1 MKPRL
6 FWKIMVGFWL
16 TLALVTAGIVLV
28 FAFQTNFGRDIQA
41 VFDQQRAERLR
52 SASVAM
58 QYGGRPA
65 LNQVVAVWPADERE
79 RLQLEMRPDGTFK
92 LDLPPAPRRRNFLPY
107 WPLGVQLAA
116 SFVFA
121 AGLAAYLARPIRRL
135 RGGFRRLAEGDLK
148 VRLTPGMGRRRDEIA
163 DLAHDFDA
171 MAERL
176 QHLVAS
182 RDRLLHDVSHEL
194 RSPLARLSLAVGLAR
209 QAGGFDEQA
218 LSRIETEGARLN
230 AIVGDLLSLS
240 RAESEAGA
248 EEIYFDVASL
258 LRVICDD
265 ARFEAQPRDVKV
277 ALELSQELSDP
288 DQAPVL
294 KGAPELLRRGFENV
308 IRNAL
313 RFSPAGKTVHVAART
328 EHDRIVI
335 EVADEG
341 PGVSAALLGT
351 MFDPFVKGAGEVR
364 GVGLGLSIARRAI
377 AAHDGEVQALN
388 RASGGLLM
396 RISLPRT

>member
-1 MKPRL
+1 VRPRL
-6 FWKIMVGFWL
+6 FWKIMVAFWV
-16 TLALVTAGIVLV
+16 TLALVTAGIVLA
-28 FAFQTNFGRDIQA
+28 FAFQTNFGRNIQA
-41 VFDQQRAERLR
+41 VYDRQRAERLQ
-52 SASVAM
+52 AATVAM

-65 LNQVVAVWPADERE
+65 LDQVAAVWPAEQRE
-79 RLQLEMRPDGTFK
+79 GLRLQTRPDGTFK
-92 LDLPPAPRRRNFLPY
+92 VDLPPAEQRRNLLPY
-107 WPLGVQLAA
+107 WPLYVQLAA
-116 SFVFA
+116 SFVFSA
-121 AGLAAYLARPIRRL
+121 ALAAYLARPIRRL
-135 RGGFRRLAEGDLK
+135 RGGFRQLAEGDLT

-176 QHLVAS
+176 QQLVAS

-194 RSPLARLSLAVGLAR
+194 RSPLARLSLAVGLVR

-218 LSRIETEGARLN
+218 LSRIEAEGARLN

-248 EEIYFDVASL
+248 EEIYFDLAGL

-265 ARFEAQPRDVKV
+265 AQFEAQPREVKV
-277 ALELSQELSDP
+277 ALELSPELTDP
-288 DQAPVL
+288 DRAPVL
-294 KGAPELLRRGFENV
+294 RGAPELLRRGFENV

-313 RFSPAGKTVHVAART
+313 RFSPPGKTVHVTART
-328 EHDRIVI
+328 DEDRIVI
-335 EVADEG
+335 DVSDEG
-341 PGVSAALLGT
+341 PGVSPALLEN

-388 RASGGLLM
+388 RPAGGLVM
-396 RISLPRT
+396 RISLPRS

>member
-6 FWKIMVGFWL
+6 FWKIMVAFWA
-16 TLALVTAGIVLV
+16 TLALVTGGVVLA
-28 FAFQTNFGRDIQA
+28 FALQTDFGRDIQA
-41 VFDQQRAERLR
+41 VFDRQRAERLR
-52 SASVAM
+52 SATVAV

-65 LNQVVAVWPADERE
+65 FNQVIAVWPEEQRE
-79 RLQLEMRPDGTFK
+79 RVRLEAQADGTLK
-92 LDLPPAPRRRNFLPY
+92 VEMPPAEQRRNLLPY
-107 WPLGVQLAA
+107 WPLYAQLAA
-116 SFVFA
+116 SFVFSA
-121 AGLAAYLARPIRRL
+121 ALAAYLARPIRRL
-135 RGGFRRLAEGDLK
+135 RGGFRQLAEGDLK
-148 VRLTPGMGRRRDEIA
+148 VRLTPGMGGRRDEIA

-176 QHLVAS
+176 QQLVAS

-218 LSRIETEGARLN
+218 LARIETEGARLN

-265 ARFEAQPRDVKV
+265 AQFEAQPRGVKV
-277 ALELSQELSDP
+277 ELELSPELSDP
-288 DQAPVL
+288 DHAPVL
-294 KGAPELLRRGFENV
+294 RGAPELLRRGFENV

-313 RFSPAGKTVHVAART
+313 RFSPPGKTVRVTAGADQ
-328 EHDRIVI
+328 DRITI
-335 EVADEG
+335 EVSDDG
-341 PGVSAALLGT
+341 PGVSPALLEN

-388 RASGGLLM
+388 RPSGGLVM

>member
-6 FWKIMVGFWL
+6 FWKIMVAFWA
-16 TLALVTAGIVLV
+16 TLAIVTGGIVLA
-28 FAFQTNFGRDIQA
+28 FAFQTDFGRDIQA
-41 VFDQQRAERLR
+41 VFERQRVERLR

-65 LNQVVAVWPADERE
+65 LNQVIATWPEEQRE
-79 RLQLEMRPDGTFK
+79 LLQIETRPDGTVRA
-92 LDLPPAPRRRNFLPY
+92 DLPPAKGRNILPY
-107 WPLGVQLAA
+107 WPLYVQLAA
-116 SFVFA
+116 SFVFSA
-121 AGLAAYLARPIRRL
+121 ALAAYLARPIRRL
-135 RGGFRRLAEGDLK
+135 RGGFRQLAEGDLK

-176 QHLVAS
+176 QQLVAS

-209 QAGGFDEQA
+209 QAGGDEQA
-218 LSRIETEGARLN
+218 LSRIESEGGRLN

-265 ARFEAQPRDVKV
+265 AQFEARPREVKV
-277 ALELSQELSDP
+277 ELELSPELADP

-294 KGAPELLRRGFENV
+294 RGAPELLRRGFENV

-313 RFSPAGKTVHVAART
+313 RFSPPGRTVHVAASA
-328 EHDRIVI
+328 DPQRIVI
-335 EVADEG
+335 EVSDEG
-341 PGVSAALLGT
+341 PGVTPALLEN

-364 GVGLGLSIARRAI
+364 GVGLGLSIAQRAI
-377 AAHDGEVQALN
+377 AAHNGEVQALN
-388 RASGGLLM
+388 RPAGGLLM
-396 RISLPRT
+396 RICLPRT

>member
-1 MKPRL
+1 VKPRL
-6 FWKIMVGFWL
+6 FWKIMVAFWA
-16 TLALVTAGIVLV
+16 TLALVTSGVVLA
-28 FAFQTNFGRDIQA
+28 FAFQTDFGRDIQA
-41 VFDQQRAERLR
+41 VFERQRTERLR
-52 SASVAM
+52 SATVAM

-65 LNQVVAVWPADERE
+65 FNQVIAAWPEEQRE
-79 RLQLEMRPDGTFK
+79 RVRLDTQADGTVK
-92 LDLPPAPRRRNFLPY
+92 IEMPPAEQRRNLLPY
-107 WPLGVQLAA
+107 WPLYVQLAA
-116 SFVFA
+116 SFLFSA
-121 AGLAAYLARPIRRL
+121 ALAAYLASPIRRL
-135 RGGFRRLAEGDLK
+135 RGGFRQLAEGDLK
-148 VRLTPGMGRRRDEIA
+148 VRLTPGMGGRRDEIA

-176 QHLVAS
+176 QQLLAS
-182 RDRLLHDVSHEL
+182 RERLLHDVSHEL

-218 LSRIETEGARLN
+218 LARIETEGARLN

-265 ARFEAQPRDVKV
+265 AQFEAQPRGVKV
-277 ALELSQELSDP
+277 ELDLSPELADP

-294 KGAPELLRRGFENV
+294 RGAPELLRRGFENV

-313 RFSPAGKTVHVAART
+313 RFSPPGKTVRVTANAD
-328 EHDRIVI
+328 HDRIAI
-335 EVADEG
+335 EVSDDG
-341 PGVSAALLGT
+341 PGVSPALLAN

-377 AAHDGEVQALN
+377 AAHNGEVLAFN
-388 RASGGLLM
+388 RPSGGLVM

>member
-6 FWKIMVGFWL
+6 FWKILVALAL
-16 TLALVTAGIVLV
+16 TLALATGGVVLA
-28 FAFQTNFGRDIQA
+28 FAVQTNFGRDIQA
-41 VFDQQRAERLR
+41 IFHQQRAERLR
-52 SASVAM
+52 AAAVALR
-58 QYGGRPA
+58 YGGRPA
-65 LNQVVAVWPADERE
+65 LDQVVAAWPAEERA
-79 RLQLEMRPDGTFK
+79 RLRLEPQADGTLK
-92 LDLPPAPRRRNFLPY
+92 PDLPPPRKRGSLLPA
-107 WPLGVQLAA
+107 WPLAVQLAA
-116 SFVFA
+116 SFVFSA
-121 AGLAAYLARPIRRL
+121 ALAAYLTRPIGRL

-176 QHLVAS
+176 QQLIAS

-194 RSPLARLSLAVGLAR
+194 RSPLARLSLAVGLAH
-209 QAGGFDEQA
+209 QPGGFDAQA
-218 LSRIETEGARLN
+218 LARIETEGARLN
-230 AIVGDLLSLS
+230 TLVGDLLSLS

-265 ARFEAQPRDVKV
+265 AQFEAKPRDVTV
-277 ALELSQELSDP
+277 ALELSPELADA
-288 DQAPVL
+288 DEAPVL
-294 KGAPELLRRGFENV
+294 KGAPELLRRGIENV

-313 RFSPAGKTVHVAART
+313 RFSPAGGTVHVAART
-328 EHDRIVI
+328 DQERVVI
-335 EVADEG
+335 EVSDEG
-341 PGVSAALLGT
+341 PGVSPALLET

-364 GVGLGLSIARRAI
+364 GVGLGLSIAQRAI
-377 AAHDGEVQALN
+377 AAHNGDVQALN
-388 RASGGLLM
+388 RPSGGLFM